1 MALEEQ
7 HYLLLAAALLLEEP
21 EPENIPRRRSR
32 TPRRYWVKP
41 WLLRRPLFGQ
51 YENLLYELHRE
62 DSKGYQN
69 FLRMSPELFNEL
81 VERVGPLITKKDTF
95 YRKAL
100 DPGLKIA
107 CTLRYMAT
115 GNEYSSL
122 QYAFRVARNTISKF
136 VPEVAE
142 AIVTVYLDE
151 VMKLPDRQQEWR
163 EIATGFSKKWNFHNT
178 LGAIDGKHVAI
189 RCPPIA
195 GSTYYNYKQFHSIIL
210 MALVDAGY
218 KFIFVDIGAN
228 GSCADNRI
236 FEESGLPEALKI
248 KSINIPPPEALPSDE
263 QPIPDMQSRD
273 IQQYVMS
280 S

>member
-1 MALEEQ
+1 
-7 HYLLLAAALLLEEP
+7 
-21 EPENIPRRRSR
+21 
-32 TPRRYWVKP
+32 
-41 WLLRRPLFGQ
+41 
-51 YENLLYELHRE
+51 
-62 DSKGYQN
+62 
-69 FLRMSPELFNEL
+69 MSPELFNEL

-95 YRKAL
+95 YRRAL

-107 CTLRYMAT
+107 CTLRYMST

-151 VMKLPDRQQEWR
+151 VMKLPDSQQEWR

-189 RCPPIA
+189 RCPPNA

-218 KFIFVDIGAN
+218 KFIIVDIRN
-228 GSCADNRI
+228 
-236 FEESGLPEALKI
+236 
-248 KSINIPPPEALPSDE
+248 INL
-263 QPIPDMQSRD
+263 
-273 IQQYVMS
+273 
-280 S
+280 

>member
-1 MALEEQ
+1 MGDLE
-7 HYLLLAAALLLEEP
+7 HLLLLLAAALLLEEP
-21 EPENIPRRRSR
+21 EPRRRPR
-32 TPRRYWVKP
+32 TPRRDWVKP
-41 WLLRRPLFGQ
+41 WRLLRRPFFGQ
-51 YENLLYELHRE
+51 YENLLYELHRD

-69 FLRMSPELFNEL
+69 FLHMSPELFNEL

-151 VMKLPDRQQEWR
+151 VMKLPDSQQEWR

-189 RCPPIA
+189 RCPPNA

-218 KFIFVDIGAN
+218 KFISVDIGN
-228 GSCADNRI
+228 
-236 FEESGLPEALKI
+236 
-248 KSINIPPPEALPSDE
+248 INL
-263 QPIPDMQSRD
+263 
-273 IQQYVMS
+273 
-280 S
+280 